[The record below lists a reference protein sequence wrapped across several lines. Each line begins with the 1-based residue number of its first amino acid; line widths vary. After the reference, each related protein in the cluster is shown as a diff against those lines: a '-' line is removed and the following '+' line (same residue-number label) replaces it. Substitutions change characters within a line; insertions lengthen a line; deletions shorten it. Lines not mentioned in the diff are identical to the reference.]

1 MGRKRSRL
9 KLYVAV
15 VLVVV
20 IVLAL
25 VVFLVIQPSQGRA
38 PGVKVGDEFIY
49 DITGTYSPDSA
60 NASVPENFYQLNMT
74 EWYKITVTN
83 VNTSQVAVDTVW
95 HFTNGTELNQASTV
109 NIETGTTYPSNGFWA
124 IFAANLK
131 ENDVLRPSGM
141 EQNTINETKTTDYG
155 AGVARETNVVTQVRQ
170 YTDQDDPTGSTTM
183 NEIVTIQ
190 FDKQTG
196 MLVRLADVSIYNNP
210 QITLNI
216 SWKLKESNVWTVS

>member
-1 MGRKRSRL
+1 MGRKQSRL
-9 KLYVAV
+9 KLYAVV
-15 VLVVV
+15 VLVAV
-20 IVLAL
+20 ILLAL

-38 PGVKVGDEFIY
+38 PGVKVGDEFVY
-49 DITGTYSPDSA
+49 DIIGTYSPDSA

-74 EWYKITVTN
+74 EWYKITVTD
-83 VNTSQVAVDTVW
+83 VNSSKVSVDTVW
-95 HFTNGTELNQASTV
+95 RFTNGTELNQPCTV
-109 NIETGTTYPSNGFWA
+109 DINTGTTYPSSGFWA

-131 ENDVLRPSGM
+131 VNDVLRPSGM
-141 EQNTINETKTTDYG
+141 EQATINETRTTEYG
-155 AGVARETNVVTQVRQ
+155 AGVTRETNVVTQVRS

-216 SWKLKESNVWTVS
+216 SWKLEESNVWTVS